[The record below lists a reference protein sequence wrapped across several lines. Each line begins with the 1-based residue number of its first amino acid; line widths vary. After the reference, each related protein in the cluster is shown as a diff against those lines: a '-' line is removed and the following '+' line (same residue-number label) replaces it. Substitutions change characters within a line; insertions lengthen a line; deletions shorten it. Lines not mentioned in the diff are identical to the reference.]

1 MYFRHKA
8 KIRKDHSGEIKGFL
22 FLLFTFILGYF
33 LLLPDQ
39 SGVVGKSISN
49 FSFLVFGNASYI
61 IPLILAWLGIIHF
74 KTLDYKPRP
83 RLDAVF
89 SLLLLVCSSAFFSLF
104 GAAFYGTDLGGVV
117 GSRLNPFF
125 CRLFGKNIALLVTFI
140 LSVYFATRLLRIS
153 IRVLLVSFF
162 NRLVQDFRE
171 WQDARTEL
179 KKQVPIRRNT
189 TEPVIKI
196 QKEEVKET
204 FRKAVE
210 PRIIMPE
217 QNNQAF
223 AKRRAAPE
231 VKKESKSAIPSEKS
245 QQPLPYT
252 LPDLSLLSGDNGGVI
267 TSEEEHRQK
276 AALLTKTLKDFD
288 IETSVEMIISGPVVT
303 RYELSLAPGIKVQE
317 VISLSENIGL
327 AMKSPSI
334 RVISVPEKSMVGVEV
349 PNAKPSI
356 VGLRGI
362 LSSEDFQSSR
372 SLLTLAL
379 GKTTDGAP
387 YVSDLSSMPHLL
399 IAGATGS
406 GKSVGIHSLILS
418 ILYKARPDEVKF
430 IIIDPKRV
438 EMPLYRK
445 LPHLYDPRVPA
456 EKADII
462 TNPKDANQSL
472 KKLVQVM
479 ESRYEK
485 YAKETVRNIEG
496 YNEKMAENGLP
507 KDFYILVIIDEL
519 ADLMVSALKEIEDN
533 IQRLAQM
540 ARAVGIHLVLATQ
553 RPSVNVITGVIKANF
568 SARIAFQTTS
578 KVDSRVIIDTIG
590 ADSLLGRG
598 DMLFMPPGESRLI
611 RLQGAFVS
619 VKDAEKVVE
628 FIAAQNIPKQYDD
641 LSAHPMN
648 LLGFS
653 QDNEK
658 EAKELSQALLLVK
671 ERKRVSQ
678 DLLKAHFGSSAR
690 ATNILSLMEIKGF
703 IGKPEGTNRWS
714 INFDKIDEYLNVLS
728 STPDNE
734 QIS

>member
-8 KIRKDHSGEIKGFL
+8 KIRKNHSGEIKGFL
-22 FLLFTFILGYF
+22 FLLLAFISGYF

-39 SGVVGKSISN
+39 SGVVGKSTSN
-49 FSFLVFGNASYI
+49 FSLLVFGSASYI
-61 IPLILAWLGIIHF
+61 IPFILTWFGIIHF
-74 KTLDYKPRP
+74 NTSAYQPRP
-83 RLDAVF
+83 RLDTVF
-89 SLLLLVCSSAFFSLF
+89 SLLLVVCASAFFSLF
-104 GAAFYGTDLGGVV
+104 GAAFYGIDLGGVV

-125 CRLFGKNIALLVTFI
+125 YRLFGKNIALLATF
-140 LSVYFATRLLRIS
+140 LFSAYFATRLLRIS
-153 IRVLLVSFF
+153 LRALLISFVH
-162 NRLVQDFRE
+162 RLVQDFRE
-171 WQDARTEL
+171 WQEARTEL
-179 KKQVPIRRNT
+179 KKQIPVRRNSQ
-189 TEPVIKI
+189 EPVIKI
-196 QKEEVKET
+196 QKQETKE
-204 FRKAVE
+204 FPRRNVE
-210 PRIIMPE
+210 PKIIMSE
-217 QNNQAF
+217 QTQPAF
-223 AKRRAAPE
+223 KRRPE
-231 VKKESKSAIPSEKS
+231 PELKKEYKVAPAAETVLR
-245 QQPLPYT
+245 PLPYT
-252 LPDLSLLSGDNGGVI
+252 LPDLSLLSGDNGGVT

-276 AALLTKTLKDFD
+276 AALLMKTLKDFD
-288 IETSVEMIISGPVVT
+288 IEASVEMIISGPVVT

-356 VGLRGI
+356 VGLKGI
-362 LSSEDFQSSR
+362 LSSEDFQSSK

-438 EMPLYRK
+438 EMPLYRS

-456 EKADII
+456 EKAGII
-462 TNPKDANQSL
+462 TSPKDANQSL
-472 KKLVQVM
+472 KKLVQIM

-496 YNEKMAENGLP
+496 YNEKMSEKGLP

-553 RPSVNVITGVIKANF
+553 RPSVDVITGVIKANF
-568 SARIAFQTTS
+568 PARIAFQTTS

-590 ADSLLGRG
+590 ADSLLGKG
-598 DMLFMPPGESRLI
+598 DMLFMPPGESRLT

-619 VKDAEKVVE
+619 VKDAEKVVG
-628 FIAAQNIPKQYDD
+628 FIAAQNIPKQYEDT
-641 LSAHPMN
+641 SSHAQN
-648 LLGFS
+648 LPGFS

-658 EAKELSQALLLVK
+658 ETKELSQALQLVK
-671 ERKRVSQ
+671 ERRRVSQ

-714 INFDKIDEYLNVLS
+714 INFDKIDEYLNILVNS
-728 STPDNE
+728 PRE
-734 QIS
+734 

>member
-8 KIRKDHSGEIKGFL
+8 KIRKNHGGEIKGFL
-22 FLLFTFILGYF
+22 FLLFAFFSGYF

-49 FSFLVFGNASYI
+49 FSFLVFGNASYV
-61 IPLILAWLGIIHF
+61 IPFILAWLGIIHF
-74 KTLDYKPRP
+74 KTLAYQPRA
-83 RLDAVF
+83 RLDTVF
-89 SLLLLVCSSAFFSLF
+89 SLLLVVCASAFFSLF
-104 GAAFYGTDLGGVV
+104 GAAFYGIDLGGVV
-117 GSRLNPFF
+117 GLKLSPFF
-125 CRLFGKNIALLVTFI
+125 HRLFGKNIALLVTFI
-140 LSVYFATRLLRIS
+140 LSAYFATRLLRIS
-153 IRVLLVSFF
+153 IRVLLISFVS
-162 NRLVQDFRE
+162 RLVQDYRE
-171 WQDARTEL
+171 WQDARSEL
-179 KKQVPIRRNT
+179 KRQTPVRRNT
-189 TEPVIKI
+189 PEPVIKR
-196 QKEEVKET
+196 QRDDAKEPP
-204 FRKAVE
+204 RKIVE

-217 QNNQAF
+217 QNGAS
-223 AKRRAAPE
+223 AKKRPAPE
-231 VKKESKSAIPSEKS
+231 IKKEMSPSPSPEKS
-245 QQPLPYT
+245 QAPLPYT
-252 LPDLSLLSGDNGGVI
+252 LPDLSLLSGDNGGI
-267 TSEEEHRQK
+267 RTSEEEHRQK
-276 AALLTKTLKDFD
+276 AALLMKTLKDFD
-288 IETSVEMIISGPVVT
+288 IDASVETIISGPVVT
-303 RYELSLAPGIKVQE
+303 RYELSLAPGIKIQE

-327 AMKSPSI
+327 AMRSPSI
-334 RVISVPEKSMVGVEV
+334 RVIAVPEKSMVGVEV
-349 PNAKPSI
+349 PNTKPSI
-356 VGLRGI
+356 VGLKGI
-362 LSSEDFQSSR
+362 LSSEEFQSSK

-387 YVSDLSSMPHLL
+387 YVSDLASMPHLL

-445 LPHLYDPRVPA
+445 LPHLFDPRVPA
-456 EKADII
+456 EKAGII
-462 TNPKDANQSL
+462 TSPKDANQSL
-472 KKLVQVM
+472 KKLVQIM

-496 YNEKMAENGLP
+496 YNERMSEKGLP

-553 RPSVNVITGVIKANF
+553 RPSVDVITGVIKANF
-568 SARIAFQTTS
+568 PARIAFQTTS
-578 KVDSRVIIDTIG
+578 KVDSRVIIDAIG
-590 ADSLLGRG
+590 ADSLLGKG
-598 DMLFMPPGESRLI
+598 DLLFMPPGESRLT

-628 FIAAQNIPKQYDD
+628 FIAAQNIPKQYED
-641 LSAHPMN
+641 LSSHPMN
-648 LLGFS
+648 LLGLS

-714 INFDKIDEYLNVLS
+714 INFDKIDEYLNILGS
-728 STPDNE
+728 SPDNE